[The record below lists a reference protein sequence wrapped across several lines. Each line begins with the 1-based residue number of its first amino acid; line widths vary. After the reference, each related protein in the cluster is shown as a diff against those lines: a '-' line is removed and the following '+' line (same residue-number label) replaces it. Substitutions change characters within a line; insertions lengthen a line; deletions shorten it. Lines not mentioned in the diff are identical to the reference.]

1 MPRKEILENNDLV
14 INIVRNHTEEDDADE
29 YEPISHRVD
38 NDQENIEIVG
48 SNAEKI

>member
-14 INIVRNHTEEDDADE
+14 INIVWNHTEEDDADDN
-29 YEPISHRVD
+29 EPISHRVD